1 MEQLLRY
8 IESFST
14 YNDKVFRVIM
24 DALGYDEEGYY
35 IKDSKYWSTS
45 AFCYGDIIHMLTC
58 LDVIRVKI
66 GKLFYYM
73 TWDSELDKYRIV

>member
-8 IESFST
+8 IESFSP

-45 AFCYGDIIHMLTC
+45 AFCYGDVIHMLTC